1 MKVAFVAPRYGDQ
14 IVGGAEAAMRMIA
27 ERLVSNLG
35 WRVEALT
42 SCSSNYMTWE
52 NDLEE
57 GESSL
62 NGVRVRR
69 FPSLHGRT
77 VDYDILAD
85 RLLREPARATLAESE
100 RWVELQGPRCPA
112 LVEALAACDADVVS
126 FSPYL
131 YYPTVRGIEVVSRR
145 SVLHPAAHDEPAVYL
160 PSFRDT
166 FLAAAGFVF
175 NAGWERSFVQA
186 MFGVGS
192 TPQLTLG
199 LGVDDPPDPVV
210 PMGAGGD
217 DPFGIDGRPYVC
229 CVGRVDVGKGTPALA
244 EQFTEYKTRH
254 PGPLALVLVG
264 PVIVTPPAHPDIVVA
279 GQVDEATKWSV
290 LDGSIGL
297 IAPSPFESFAIALLE
312 AWSRRRP
319 AIVNAACAAT
329 SEQCRLSG
337 AGVTYA
343 STDDL
348 AGALQRFLRDDE
360 YRRELGERGRAYV
373 DRHFRWPSL
382 IDRWGRFAE
391 SVAERAAA

>member
-1 MKVAFVAPRYGDQ
+1 
-14 IVGGAEAAMRMIA
+14 
-27 ERLVSNLG
+27 
-35 WRVEALT
+35 
-42 SCSSNYMTWE
+42 
-52 NDLEE
+52 
-57 GESSL
+57 
-62 NGVRVRR
+62 
-69 FPSLHGRT
+69 
-77 VDYDILAD
+77 
-85 RLLREPARATLAESE
+85 
-100 RWVELQGPRCPA
+100 
-112 LVEALAACDADVVS
+112 
-126 FSPYL
+126 
-131 YYPTVRGIEVVSRR
+131 
-145 SVLHPAAHDEPAVYL
+145 
-160 PSFRDT
+160 
-166 FLAAAGFVF
+166 
-175 NAGWERSFVQA
+175 

-199 LGVDDPPDPVV
+199 LGVDDPPEPVV
-210 PMGAGGD
+210 PLGADGD
-217 DPFGIDGRPYVC
+217 DPFGVGGRPYVC
-229 CVGRVDVGKGTPALA
+229 CVGRVDVGKGTPALV
-244 EQFTEYKTRH
+244 EQFTEYKARH

-373 DRHFRWPSL
+373 DLHFRWPSL
-382 IDRWGRFAE
+382 IDQWGRFAE